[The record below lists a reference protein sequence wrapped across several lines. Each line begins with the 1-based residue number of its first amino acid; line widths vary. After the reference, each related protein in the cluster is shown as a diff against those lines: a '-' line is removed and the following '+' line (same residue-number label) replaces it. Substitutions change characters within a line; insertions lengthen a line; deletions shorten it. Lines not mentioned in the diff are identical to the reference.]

1 MKRFN
6 FQLVCMLILF
16 MLFCLNSYAG
26 IKAIVAGGWHTVA
39 LKGDG
44 TVVAWGYNGYGQCN
58 VPAGLTNVVAI
69 AAGGAHT
76 VALKGDGTVVAWGDN
91 WYGQCD
97 VPAGLTNVVAI
108 AAGGAHTVAL
118 KGDGTLV
125 AWGRTSDRESVEI

>member
-1 MKRFN
+1 
-6 FQLVCMLILF
+6 MLILF

-26 IKAIVAGGWHTVA
+26 IKAIAAGWAHTVA

-44 TVVAWGYNGYGQCN
+44 TVVAWGDNWDGQCY

-97 VPAGLTNVVAI
+97 V
-108 AAGGAHTVAL
+108 
-118 KGDGTLV
+118 
-125 AWGRTSDRESVEI
+125 